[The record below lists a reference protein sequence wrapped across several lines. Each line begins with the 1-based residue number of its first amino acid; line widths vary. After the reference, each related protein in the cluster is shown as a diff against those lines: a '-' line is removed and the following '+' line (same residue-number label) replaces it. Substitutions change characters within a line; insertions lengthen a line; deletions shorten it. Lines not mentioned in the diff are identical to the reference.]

1 MNKEKN
7 MKATGIVRRIDDLGR
22 VVIPKEIRK
31 MMKIREGDPL
41 ELYIDSDGS
50 VTLKRYSAIP
60 EQDYNKAKQILKLIL
75 PNGTHFALYD
85 CFGDIQ
91 AFTSK
96 SQFEGEYRIARDEY
110 MPDGCY
116 EIRDYD
122 IVGYIYIKGSI
133 DKGIKQTAIDVLT
146 AFYKED

>member
-7 MKATGIVRRIDDLGR
+7 MKATGIIRRIDDLGR
-22 VVIPKEIRK
+22 IVIPKEIRK
-31 MMKIREGDPL
+31 MMRIREGDPL
-41 ELYIDSDGS
+41 EIYTESDGS
-50 VTLKRYSAIP
+50 VTFKRYVPIS
-60 EQDYNKAKQILKLIL
+60 EKDYTKAKQILKAIL
-75 PNGTHFALYD
+75 PNETHFALYD

-96 SQFEGEYRIARDEY
+96 SQFEGEYRISRDEY
-110 MPDGCY
+110 MPDSCY

-122 IVGYIYIKGSI
+122 IVGYIYIKGNV
-133 DKGIKQTAIDVLT
+133 DKGIKQTAINVLT